1 MKFII
6 RFYFGGSINTIAF
19 GSEEIRDEVFKKI
32 VEADWEEPFLIEGT
46 DGGHNASTVVNL
58 SKVCHMS
65 CINEE
70 GGGA

>member
-6 RFYFGGSINTIAF
+6 RFYFGGSTNTITF
-19 GSEEIRDEVFKKI
+19 GSEQIRDEVFKKI

-58 SKVCHMS
+58 SKVNSMNCV
-65 CINEE
+65 NEE
-70 GGGA
+70 